1 MFPDII
7 HITPDSTKLFPDA
20 RKLSPENRKL
30 SPENN
35 FVVPGVVFLLSCF
48 TWTFPENDN
57 AMRLSKT
64 NKNKE
69 KPTKQKGFTNKNL
82 FFPVRFGFYWFL
94 NDAERMLFCR
104 GPNAMT
110 TIT

>member
-7 HITPDSTKLFPDA
+7 HITPDSTKLFPDT

-35 FVVPGVVFLLSCF
+35 FVVQGVVFLLSCF

-94 NDAERMLFCR
+94 NDAERMLF
-104 GPNAMT
+104 
-110 TIT
+110 